1 MAGDQDALIPVID
14 CAEAMVEVGTLGGV
28 VSGVVAVAVAVA
40 VEGDEVGAAESAR
53 VVAGPLLGRR
63 DGASLGA
70 LSRGGASNL
79 GASRGAPAGVLA
91 GIDVAAPPADF
102 GVRAPDGVA
111 SVENI
116 ASAAMATT
124 ADLARRR

>member
-1 MAGDQDALIPVID
+1 
-14 CAEAMVEVGTLGGV
+14 MVEVGALGGV
-28 VSGVVAVAVAVA
+28 VSGVVAVAFAVALAVA
-40 VEGDEVGAAESAR
+40 VEGDEVGAEERAR

-70 LSRGGASNL
+70 LSRGGASTF
-79 GASRGAPAGVLA
+79 GVPSGVRAGEPA

-102 GVRAPDGVA
+102 RVRAPDGVA

-116 ASAAMATT
+116 ASAEMATT
-124 ADLARRR
+124 ADPARRR